1 MRTRLIAAVVAVVLA
16 GLGTVVLLGYV
27 AGADA
32 RALQGTRTVNVLVLT
47 ASVPKDT
54 PAKDLVGVIATKAIP
69 AVAALAGRVTSLDQL
84 RGKTTSTDL
93 LIGEQLVRERFT
105 DPATAKSTGGP
116 QIPPGMQEV
125 TIRLE
130 PQRALGG
137 LVAVGDTVGMLI
149 SLPGP
154 PARTHLTLHKL
165 QVIGVQ
171 GAPVSADGAGG
182 SATGSATTGTSPTP
196 APAPTM
202 PAGDLLIT
210 LAVTAPVA
218 ERVVFGAEFGTL
230 WLSKEPAD
238 AKVDG
243 SSIVTSES
251 VLK

>member
-1 MRTRLIAAVVAVVLA
+1 MRTRLIAAVVAVLLA
-16 GLGTVVLLGYV
+16 ALGTVVLVGYV
-27 AGADA
+27 ASADA
-32 RALQGTRTVNVLVLT
+32 RALQGTRTVTVLVLT

-54 PAKDLVGVIATKAIP
+54 PAKDLVGLVATKAIP
-69 AVAALAGRVTSLDQL
+69 AVAALAGRVTSLDQIH
-84 RGKTTSTDL
+84 GKVASADL

-105 DPATAKSTGGP
+105 DPAKAKSSGAP
-116 QIPPGMQEV
+116 QIPPGMQAV

-137 LVAVGDTVGMLI
+137 LVAVDDTVGMLI

-165 QVIGVQ
+165 KVIGVQ
-171 GAPVSADGAGG
+171 GAISPPDGE
-182 SATGSATTGTSPTP
+182 SATGSETTGPSPTP
-196 APAPTM
+196 APSPTV
-202 PAGDLLIT
+202 ASGDLLIT

-218 ERVVFGAEFGTL
+218 ERVVFAAEFGTV

-243 SSIVTSES
+243 SSSVTADS